1 MNEEQ
6 IGEIRERELTSGR
19 SPAAITA
26 AALVILVCLYAL
38 FEAAL
43 KALGQEP
50 LVATPETWWLW
61 ISTLPGNL
69 EPAGLGAIGLASA
82 LFGLLLLVH
91 GLRRGRR
98 ARHSL
103 ACEDAIL
110 IVDDQVLAAS
120 LARRARAEA
129 GVGPGQV
136 LVTVN
141 GERVEVQLSPT
152 SGTPVNPAAVVAGL
166 EDELRLNLVEPV
178 PRVYLRVAERG
189 VVGQ

>member
-1 MNEEQ
+1 MPEQ
-6 IGEIRERELTSGR
+6 PGGIRERELTSGR
-19 SPAAITA
+19 SPAAIAA

-61 ISTLPGNL
+61 LSTLPGSL
-69 EPAGLGAIGLASA
+69 PPAGLAAIGLASA

-98 ARHSL
+98 ARHAL

-166 EDELRLNLVEPV
+166 EDELRLNLVEPA